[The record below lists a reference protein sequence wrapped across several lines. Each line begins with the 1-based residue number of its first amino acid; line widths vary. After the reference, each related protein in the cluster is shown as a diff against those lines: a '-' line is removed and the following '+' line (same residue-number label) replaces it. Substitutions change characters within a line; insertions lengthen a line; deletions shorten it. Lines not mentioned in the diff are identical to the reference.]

1 MGPPGVGW
9 RINAVAHLSAGLS
22 LSRGER
28 LLVYVE
34 SRITLILIYAVWED
48 KRYYA
53 AINKTLC
60 A

>member
-28 LLVYVE
+28 LLGYVG
-34 SRITLILIYAVWED
+34 SRITLILIYAVWDD
-48 KRYYA
+48 KQKVLCG
-53 AINKTLC
+53 NK
-60 A
+60 

>member
-28 LLVYVE
+28 LLVYVGL
-34 SRITLILIYAVWED
+34 RITLILIYAVWDD
-48 KRYYA
+48 K
-53 AINKTLC
+53 
-60 A
+60 